1 MKLDKEEQ
9 ELLSSIERKE
19 WKRVK
24 NYDKELAHLRRDA
37 IQTLKKD
44 QRISIR
50 LAKYDLDAIKVKAVN
65 EGIPYQTLIASL
77 IHKYISGRMTD
88 KAIAWAY

>member
-9 ELLSSIERKE
+9 ELVASVERGE
-19 WKRVK
+19 WNRVK
-24 NYDKELAHLRRDA
+24 NFKSVSQRLQQAA
-37 IQTLKKD
+37 IKTLKKD

-50 LAKYDLDAIKVKAVN
+50 LAKYDLDGIKAKAAG

-77 IHKYISGRMTD
+77 IHKYITGRVVDRAM
-88 KAIAWAY
+88 A